1 MNQIFS
7 AADILLPDFNKT
19 SAKQWSVIACDQF
32 TGDPSY
38 WEQTAAEA
46 GTAPSTLHLILPE
59 LYLEEPD
66 VKSRISGIQTTM
78 QQYLDDGIFREYK
91 NAMIYV
97 ERIQSN
103 GVLRAGVIG
112 KIDLE
117 AYDYEQGSTSP
128 VRATEAT
135 VLERIPPRMRVR
147 SGAALELPHI
157 MILID
162 DTEDAAIGTC
172 TAAKAQMQTLYQT
185 ELMQGGGSI
194 TGYLMDAAQQAAFLE
209 QLHKVEEKSGELQYA
224 MGDGNHSL
232 ATAKACWE
240 ALKAQHP
247 DEDLTNH
254 PARWALVELVNLH
267 SEALQFEAIHRIVNK
282 TDPGQLMMTLV
293 RVLGLSEEPSPQPVT
308 IIRGGE
314 KRELFIHKPTSNL
327 AVGSLQNALD
337 AYLAANKGKIDY
349 IHGTKTVERLAALPD
364 AVGFLLPDM
373 DKRDLF
379 PSVQKDGAL
388 PRKTF
393 SMGHAEDKRYY
404 MEARCI
410 KRGQRDAAP
419 DSIRKGC

>member
-1 MNQIFS
+1 METIFS
-7 AADILLPDFNKT
+7 PADILLPDFTKT
-19 SAKQWSVIACDQF
+19 DAKKWSVIACDQF

-38 WEQTAAEA
+38 WEKAEA
-46 GTAPSTLHLILPE
+46 MVGDAPSTLNLILPE

-66 VKSRISGIQTTM
+66 VRERIDRIQTSM
-78 QQYLDDGIFREYK
+78 QQYLDDGIFKEYK

-97 ERIQSN
+97 ERIQSD
-103 GVLRAGVIG
+103 GILRAGVIG

-117 AYDYEQGSTSP
+117 AYNYEQGSTSP

-147 SGAALELPHI
+147 AKAKLELPHI

-162 DTEDAAIGTC
+162 DPADKAIGTC
-172 TAAKAQMQTLYQT
+172 TAAKSGMETLYST
-185 ELMQGGGSI
+185 ELMNGGGSI
-194 TGYLMDAAQQAAFLE
+194 TGYLMNNAQQAAFLE
-209 QLHKVEEKSGELQYA
+209 KLHEVEAASGELQYA

-240 ALKAQHP
+240 AFKEQHK
-247 DEDLTNH
+247 DEDLSNH
-254 PARWALVELVNLH
+254 PARWALVEIVNLH
-267 SEALQFEAIHRIVNK
+267 SDALQFEAIHRIVTK
-282 TDPGQLMMTLV
+282 TDPGQMMMTLI
-293 RVLGLSEEPSPQPVT
+293 RVLGLSEEPSAQPVT

-314 KRELFIHKPTSNL
+314 KREMFIHKPTSNL

-349 IHGTKTVERLAALPD
+349 IHGTETVERLAAMPD
-364 AVGFLLPDM
+364 AIGFLLPDM

-404 MEARCI
+404 MEAR
-410 KRGQRDAAP
+410 
-419 DSIRKGC
+419 SIQ

>member
-1 MNQIFS
+1 MNNIFS

-32 TGDPSY
+32 TGDPAY
-38 WEQTAAEA
+38 WEKTAQEA
-46 GTAPSTLHLILPE
+46 GNAPSTLHLILPE

-66 VKSRISGIQTTM
+66 VKERISAIQSTM

-97 ERIQSN
+97 ERIQSD
-103 GVLRAGVIG
+103 GILRAGVIG

-117 AYDYEQGSTSP
+117 AYDYSHGSTSP

-147 SGAALELPHI
+147 AKAKLELPHI

-162 DTEDAAIGTC
+162 DPDDAAIGTC
-172 TAAKAQMQTLYQT
+172 TAAKSQMQPLYDT
-185 ELMQGGGSI
+185 ELMNGGGSI
-194 TGYLMDAAQQAAFLE
+194 QGYLMNDAQQAAFLE
-209 QLHKVEEKSGELQYA
+209 QLHKIEEKSGELQYA

-240 ALKAQHP
+240 ALKEQHP
-247 DEDLTNH
+247 GEDLSNH

-267 SEALQFEAIHRIVNK
+267 SDALQFEAIHRIVTK
-282 TDPGQLMMTLV
+282 TDPGQMMMTLI
-293 RVLGLSEEPSPQPVT
+293 RVLGLSEEPSDQPVT
-308 IIRGGE
+308 VVRDGE

-349 IHGTKTVERLAALPD
+349 IHGTETVERLAAMPD
-364 AVGFLLPDM
+364 AIGFLLPDM

-379 PSVQKDGAL
+379 PSVKKDGAL

-404 MEARCI
+404 MEARAI
-410 KRGQRDAAP
+410 Q
-419 DSIRKGC
+419 

>member
-1 MNQIFS
+1 MNNIFS

-19 SAKQWSVIACDQF
+19 DARKWSVIACDQF
-32 TGDPSY
+32 TGDPAY
-38 WEQTAAEA
+38 WEKAAAEA
-46 GTAPSTLHLILPE
+46 GDAPSTLNLILPE

-66 VKSRISGIQTTM
+66 VQERIDKIQQTM
-78 QQYLDDGIFREYK
+78 DQYLQDGIFQSYP

-97 ERIQSN
+97 ERIQSD
-103 GVLRAGVIG
+103 GILRAGVIG

-117 AYDYEQGSTSP
+117 AYNYEQGSTSP

-147 SGAALELPHI
+147 AKAKLELPHI

-162 DTEDAAIGTC
+162 DPEDMAIGTC
-172 TAAKAQMQTLYQT
+172 TAAKSGMQTLYAT
-185 ELMQGGGSI
+185 ELMNGGGQI

-209 QLHKVEEKSGELQYA
+209 KLHRVEEASGELQYA

-240 ALKAQHP
+240 AVKAQHP
-247 DEDLTNH
+247 GEDLSEH

-267 SEALQFEAIHRIVNK
+267 SDALQFEAIHRIVTK
-282 TDPGQLMMTLV
+282 TDPGQMMVTLI
-293 RVLGLSEEPSPQPVT
+293 RVLGLSEEPSAQPVT
-308 IIRGGE
+308 IVRGGE
-314 KRELFIHKPTSNL
+314 KREMFIHKPTSNL

-337 AYLAANKGKIDY
+337 AYLAANAGKIDY
-349 IHGTKTVERLAALPD
+349 IHGTQTVERLAAMPD
-364 AVGFLLPDM
+364 AIGFLLPDM

-379 PSVQKDGAL
+379 PSVKQDGAL

-410 KRGQRDAAP
+410 Q
-419 DSIRKGC
+419 

>member
-1 MNQIFS
+1 MTNIFS
-7 AADILLPDFNKT
+7 AADILLPDFDKT
-19 SAKQWSVIACDQF
+19 DARKWSVVACDQF

-38 WEQTAAEA
+38 WEKTAAEV
-46 GTAPSTLHLILPE
+46 GDAPSTLRLILPE
-59 LYLEEPD
+59 LYLDEPD
-66 VKSRISGIQTTM
+66 VAERIEKIHTTM
-78 QQYLDDGIFREYK
+78 QQYLDGGVFRTYR

-97 ERIQSN
+97 ERIQSD

-117 AYDYEQGSTSP
+117 AYDYSHGSKSP

-147 SGAALELPHI
+147 AKAKLELPHI

-162 DTEDAAIGTC
+162 DPDDAAIGTC
-172 TAAKAQMQTLYQT
+172 TAGKSGMQKLYDT

-194 TGYLMDAAQQAAFLE
+194 RGYLMDAAQQAAFLE
-209 QLHKVEEKSGELQYA
+209 QLHRIEAQSGELTYA

-240 ALKAQHP
+240 TVKEQHP
-247 DEDLTNH
+247 GEDLSDH
-254 PARWALVELVNLH
+254 PARWALVEIVNLH
-267 SEALQFEAIHRIVNK
+267 SEALQFEAIHRIVTK
-282 TDPGQLMMTLV
+282 TDPGRMMMTLV
-293 RVLGLSEEPSPQPVT
+293 GVLGLSEEPSDQPIT
-308 IIRGGE
+308 IVRGDE
-314 KRELFIHKPTSNL
+314 KREMFIHKPTSNL

-337 AYLAANKGKIDY
+337 AYLSANKGKIDY
-349 IHGTKTVERLAALPD
+349 IHGTETVERLAAMPD
-364 AVGFLLPDM
+364 AIGFLLPDM

-379 PSVQKDGAL
+379 PSVRKDGAL

-404 MEARCI
+404 MEARAI
-410 KRGQRDAAP
+410 QT
-419 DSIRKGC
+419 DSSTK